1 MARIEKVELRMVDL
15 PPKVKRTD
23 AIQSFVSQET
33 PIVTITDSDG
43 AVGTGYSYTIG
54 TGGSSVMRLL
64 NDHLVPLILNE
75 EADCIEAIW
84 RKLEFATH
92 ATTIG
97 PITALALAAIDTA
110 LWDWRCLRDG
120 QPLAPSRDD
129 VIEADDEL
137 FFLVSGTGEDELRQ
151 LLGSATHS
159 RAQQLPWAPED
170 PFEEEIPGEPS
181 GPALQ

>member
-1 MARIEKVELRMVDL
+1 MPSPR
-15 PPKVKRTD
+15 
-23 AIQSFVSQET
+23 ET
-33 PIVTITDSDG
+33 
-43 AVGTGYSYTIG
+43 
-54 TGGSSVMRLL
+54 
-64 NDHLVPLILNE
+64 IL
-75 EADCIEAIW
+75 
-84 RKLEFATH
+84 
-92 ATTIG
+92 
-97 PITALALAAIDTA
+97 TALHARLQPVAALVLRDEVLPERIPAAGLII
-110 LWDWRCLRDG
+110 LRDG

-159 RAQQLPWAPED
+159 RAQQLPWAAED